1 MTMHRTSR
9 YFRLFLL
16 GGILAAGSFLY
27 ADEALDRLVRLVG
40 PDAGLCVEVPHLDET
55 LTAFE
60 QGEFFQR
67 LERSKIYAEWK
78 GSGQYRR
85 IAEVGAVVEHL
96 TGRPCRQFVRE
107 IFGTA
112 VVVAAYS
119 EPGPK
124 MSAILMS
131 EAMSRESLEAAIEAW
146 NRTETARVETVQFSG
161 HTYYKRT
168 CAAKP
173 GRAATTVYYATLDR
187 TLLFSD
193 REELIHRALSL
204 SGQTTSHA
212 SLFDLP
218 AYQQA
223 RKSLEPGCAARAY
236 VNPRAFD
243 AMLGIGKVESP
254 RPTAALTAQTSNGTP
269 SEAAGLVK
277 PANSPRNSAVCQT
290 IETAWRR
297 CEWVAIGLQT
307 DRGLVVEA
315 VAHYSTV
322 GLSEDSQRLI
332 RSMSGP
338 PELLRLVPADAF
350 VVLAGRQAFG
360 SLLRQA
366 LMGNAKQQQPASWE
380 SFRQVS
386 RGLLL
391 GLDPLDDVLPS
402 FRENW
407 GGYLGPRPGAKPE
420 ELPFDG
426 LLAAELPRAESSVS
440 KAGSDSGQAKP
451 APNSGDARGPSAA
464 NSAAPRTVSAVRDAI
479 DNGLN
484 TGFNFAAAYFNMSS
498 TGRPA
503 VVRTESDRGTR
514 VRWIDSLG
522 PYRPAYGLT
531 SRFLVLA
538 TSPQAVR
545 DFATKEVSGREGG
558 AASHRRPPA
567 IEALATCYFPTENQI
582 LFVDTAAIRRF
593 LHEHGPQLI
602 QHAIRVHSI
611 NSEHAENTLAKFLDV
626 AGLFDTV
633 FAAGRLGDGS
643 ARVVIGGIVNGP
655 AHAMLP
661 RNPEKPSR
669 AE

>member
-9 YFRLFLL
+9 FFRLFILA
-16 GGILAAGSFLY
+16 GILAAGSFLH

-40 PDAGLCVEVPHLDET
+40 RDAGLCVEVPHLDET

-78 GSGQYRR
+78 GGGQYRR
-85 IAEVGAVVEHL
+85 IAEVATVVEHL

-131 EAMSRESLEAAIEAW
+131 EAMSRESLEAAIETW

-161 HTYYKRT
+161 HSYYKRL

-173 GRAATTVYYATLDR
+173 GRPATTVYYATLDR

-193 REELIHRALSL
+193 REELVQRALSL
-204 SGQTTSHA
+204 SSQKTSHA
-212 SLFDLP
+212 SLLDLP

-223 RKSLEPGCAARAY
+223 RQSLEPGCAARAY

-243 AMLGIGKVESP
+243 AMLGIGKVESS
-254 RPTAALTAQTSNGTP
+254 RPTAASTAQTSSGAP
-269 SEAAGLVK
+269 SGVVGLVK
-277 PANSPRNSAVCQT
+277 PANSPGNSAVCQT
-290 IETAWRR
+290 IESAWRR
-297 CEWVAIGLQT
+297 CEWVALGLQT

-315 VAHYSTV
+315 VAHYSSA

-338 PELLRLVPADAF
+338 PELLHLVPADAF

-360 SLLRQA
+360 SLLRQT
-366 LMGNAKQQQPASWE
+366 LTGNAKQPQSADWE

-386 RGLLL
+386 RGLFL

-407 GGYLGPRPGAKPE
+407 GGYLAPRRGAKPE

-426 LLAAELPRAESSVS
+426 LLAAELPRSESSES
-440 KAGSDSGQAKP
+440 TAGSEIGRAKP
-451 APNSGDARGPSAA
+451 APKPGGAGGPLAVNSAA
-464 NSAAPRTVSAVRDAI
+464 NSTVSAVRDAI

-484 TGFNFAAAYFNMSS
+484 TGLNFAAAYFNMSS
-498 TGRPA
+498 TGKPA
-503 VVRTESDRGTR
+503 VVRTELDRGTR

-538 TSPQAVR
+538 TSPQTVR
-545 DFATKEVSGREGG
+545 DFAAKDVSGKDGG
-558 AASHRRPPA
+558 AAPHRLPPA
-567 IEALATCYFPTENQI
+567 IEALATRYFPTENQV
-582 LFVDTAAIRRF
+582 LFVDAAAIRRF

-611 NSEHAENTLAKFLDV
+611 NSEHAEKTLAKFLDV

-643 ARVVIGGIVNGP
+643 VRVVIGGIVNGP

-661 RNPEKPSR
+661 RKPEKSSR